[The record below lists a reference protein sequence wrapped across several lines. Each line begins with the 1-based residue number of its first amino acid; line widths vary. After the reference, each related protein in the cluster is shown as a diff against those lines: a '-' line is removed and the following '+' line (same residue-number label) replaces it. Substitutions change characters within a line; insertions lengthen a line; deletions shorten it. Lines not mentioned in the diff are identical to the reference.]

1 MTAED
6 WIAFSQLINSN
17 TFTQYKGKTLDDF
30 GETMNGITTYY
41 LLNDIDFKDV
51 DCTELKQIG
60 YAQTNYYFSQTF
72 DGQNHTLYNI
82 PINSS
87 NGTTGVFGAVNIT
100 GIVKKS
106 SI

>member
-41 LLNDIDFKDV
+41 LLNDIDFKDGII
-51 DCTELKQIG
+51 TYENLFWLFNNTNELIYKLEFEEDLLQV
-60 YAQTNYYFSQTF
+60 QCLCN
-72 DGQNHTLYNI
+72 
-82 PINSS
+82 
-87 NGTTGVFGAVNIT
+87 
-100 GIVKKS
+100 
-106 SI
+106 

>member
-60 YAQTNYYFSQTF
+60 YAQTNYYFPKPLTDKITPFTIYLS
-72 DGQNHTLYNI
+72 I
-82 PINSS
+82 PAMAPQVYSEP
-87 NGTTGVFGAVNIT
+87 
-100 GIVKKS
+100 
-106 SI
+106 SISPA